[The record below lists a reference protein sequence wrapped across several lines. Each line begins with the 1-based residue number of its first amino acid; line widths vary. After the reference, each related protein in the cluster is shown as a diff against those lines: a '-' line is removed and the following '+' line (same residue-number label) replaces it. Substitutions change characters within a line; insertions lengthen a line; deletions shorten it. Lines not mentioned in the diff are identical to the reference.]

1 MDSGIVLI
9 GDPRVT
15 GIDVQEC
22 GETLVDLT
30 PIPRLRID
38 GRKADETRGWHHARA
53 GLADR
58 LAAAAAALPD
68 GVELLI
74 VEAFR
79 SPVRQRG
86 YWDGYRAD
94 LRAHYPGLTDPR
106 LYHLAS
112 RWVAPPDVAPHCTG
126 GAVDLTLCDADGNE
140 LDLGSPLDATPE
152 QSSGACFTAAAVPRE
167 AGANRA
173 VLVAALAGAGL
184 VNYPTEWWHWSYG
197 ERYWA
202 FTTGAPHSRYGPVE
216 APSTAGAVRHAGWST

>member
-1 MDSGIVLI
+1 MLI

-79 SPVRQRG
+79 SPDRQRG
-86 YWDGYRAD
+86 Y
-94 LRAHYPGLTDPR
+94 
-106 LYHLAS
+106 
-112 RWVAPPDVAPHCTG
+112 
-126 GAVDLTLCDADGNE
+126 
-140 LDLGSPLDATPE
+140 
-152 QSSGACFTAAAVPRE
+152 
-167 AGANRA
+167 
-173 VLVAALAGAGL
+173 
-184 VNYPTEWWHWSYG
+184 
-197 ERYWA
+197 
-202 FTTGAPHSRYGPVE
+202 
-216 APSTAGAVRHAGWST
+216 

>member
-1 MDSGIVLI
+1 MVDSGIVLI
-9 GDPRVT
+9 GDPRVVA
-15 GIDVQEC
+15 IDVLES
-22 GETLVDLT
+22 GEPLVDLR

-38 GRKADETRGWHHARA
+38 PRKADRTGGWHHARA

-58 LAAAAAALPD
+58 LARAAAALPG

-79 SPVRQRG
+79 SPARQRG

-94 LRAHYPGLTDPR
+94 LQNHYPGLTDPR
-106 LYHLAS
+106 LYQLAS

-126 GAVDLTLCDADGNE
+126 GAVDLTLCDADGVE

-167 AGANRA
+167 AAGNRA
-173 VLVAALAGAGL
+173 LLVGTLTAAGL

-202 FTTGAPHSRYGPVE
+202 FSTDAPHAVFGPIDG
-216 APSTAGAVRHAGWST
+216 PG